1 MTVRSRL
8 PGNPGHHA
16 VQFYRDETRLRQTVA
31 DFLADG
37 IVAGQPT
44 IVVAT
49 PAHRRLIEN
58 ELSSRR
64 FDIPALVRGGTL
76 LLLDARDTLDCF
88 MLNGRPDPVRF
99 RQTVGAAI
107 ERVSQNGDELV
118 VRAYG
123 ELVDV
128 LWRVGECDAALQ
140 LEILWNELATRYAV
154 SLLCGCAMAG
164 FDESAGHELV
174 CFQHTHVHGVSA
186 IN

>member
-1 MTVRSRL
+1 MNLGCVSRL
-8 PGNPGHHA
+8 
-16 VQFYRDETRLRQTVA
+16 A
-31 DFLADG
+31 DFLANG

-49 PAHRRLIEN
+49 PGHRRLIEN
-58 ELSSRR
+58 ELSSQR

-76 LLLDARDTLDCF
+76 LLLDVRDTLDCF

-99 RQTVGAAI
+99 RQTIGAAF
-107 ERVSQNGDELV
+107 EQVCQNGDETV

-123 ELVDV
+123 EMLDV
-128 LWRVGECDAALQ
+128 LWRAGGCDAALQ
-140 LEILWNELATRYAV
+140 LEILWNELAKRYAF
-154 SLLCGCAMAG
+154 SLMCGYAMAG

-174 CFQHTHVHGVSA
+174 CSHHTHVHGVSA